1 MEENSFL
8 SKEAQQQLAEEIYKE
23 YLSIRAGES
32 VVLIGTPIS
41 VVDAIR
47 LAALRRVLA
56 SGDFDRGS
64 LRPTRT
70 LAQPQR
76 CPILHGGKAGTS

>member
-23 YLSIRAGES
+23 YLSFRAGEP

-47 LAALRRVLA
+47 LAALRRVLLLFNTSEQSIA
-56 SGDFDRGS
+56 V
-64 LRPTRT
+64 LRDVPG
-70 LAQPQR
+70 AKR
-76 CPILHGGKAGTS
+76 CTA